1 MVDFEMLHDC
11 CRIYKGRVIA
21 MLLLTILR
29 RNLEG
34 TIEPVALFVLL
45 LDYLKAEYSQ

>member
-1 MVDFEMLHDC
+1 MVGFEMLLGC
-11 CRIYKGRVIA
+11 WRIDEGRVIA